1 MSPACAERTP
11 WITEMLDDMAD
22 GMVAIIEK
30 KVIKSN

>member
-1 MSPACAERTP
+1 MSPACAERTT